1 VVETKGETATGGWN
15 KAGNEPV
22 TSNMEAHSRNH
33 CRRRKAIIITY
44 LFFAFARVPVRA
56 YVCVGARG
64 RGNVLARVW
73 PYLSSMQRVRA
84 LLSSAASVAPIN
96 SLTCHK
102 RYDFRGKELLNLKCV
117 FLFSLQLLSKT
128 FLILRRVQ
136 RDIVIIVKTSSCK
149 VRVILVGF

>member
-1 VVETKGETATGGWN
+1 MCQNVVLRTVVETKGETATGGWN

-56 YVCVGARG
+56 CVCGCARAWE
-64 RGNVLARVW
+64 RTCARVW
-73 PYLSSMQRVRA
+73 PYLSSMQRARA

-96 SLTCHK
+96 SSTCHK
-102 RYDFRGKELLNLKCV
+102 RYDFREK
-117 FLFSLQLLSKT
+117 SY
-128 FLILRRVQ
+128 
-136 RDIVIIVKTSSCK
+136 
-149 VRVILVGF
+149 